1 MGCGLKLTMLETI
14 IIILVINAIST
25 NAEPECSTIQV
36 YDQSGRAVPSLE
48 VKAVG
53 GSVQPINYSHYMVC
67 GSGDGFLLRVYLYNV
82 TVYQGYLRL
91 GKNYIVK
98 AGVVDMQIE
107 APSELKITVCLV
119 GSIKCWSLFGYNSYV
134 IRQVP
139 VGTYKITVQGLFRTE
154 KTVYFNGGT
163 ISVTEERGLAGV
175 LTILIPLL
183 VTAMAAAIAGKR
195 DGIFESWRKTTS
207 VKKREKP
214 RTVNTPASVDE
225 KSETPNQRL
234 RYSLRGKTLAEILEE
249 TP

>member
-1 MGCGLKLTMLETI
+1 MLETI
-14 IIILVINAIST
+14 IIILIINAIST

-36 YDQSGRAVPSLE
+36 YDQSGRTVPGLD

-53 GSVQPINYSHYMVC
+53 GSVQPINYTHYKVC

-91 GKNYIVK
+91 GENYIIK
-98 AGVVDMQIE
+98 TGVVDMRVE
-107 APSELKITVCLV
+107 APSEVKITVCLV
-119 GSIKCWSLFGYNSYV
+119 GSGKCWSLFGENSYV

-139 VGTYKITVQGLFRTE
+139 VGTYRITVQGIFRTE

-163 ISVTEERGLAGV
+163 ISVKEDSGLAIG
-175 LTILIPLL
+175 LMLLIPLL
-183 VTAMAAAIAGKR
+183 AAATAAAIAAKR
-195 DGIFESWRKTTS
+195 GDIFGSWRKTAY

-214 RTVNTPASVDE
+214 RTSISLASEDN
-225 KSETPNQRL
+225 KSEKPKQRL

>member
-1 MGCGLKLTMLETI
+1 LKLIALETM
-14 IIILVINAIST
+14 IILLIINAIST

-36 YDQSGRAVPSLE
+36 YDQYGRAVPGLE

-67 GSGDGFLLRVYLYNV
+67 GSGDVFLLRVYLYNV

-91 GKNYIVK
+91 GENYIIK
-98 AGVVDMQIE
+98 AGIVDMHIE

-119 GSIKCWSLFGYNSYV
+119 GSGKCWSLFGDNSYV

-139 VGTYKITVQGLFRTE
+139 VGTYKITVHGLFRTE

-163 ISVTEERGLAGV
+163 ISVTEEHGLVSG

-183 VTAMAAAIAGKR
+183 VTATAAAIAAKR
-195 DGIFESWRKTTS
+195 DDIFRSGRKIAYLKKHERPRKTNSTES
-207 VKKREKP
+207 GDNKSEKP
-214 RTVNTPASVDE
+214 KQPFRC
-225 KSETPNQRL
+225 
-234 RYSLRGKTLAEILEE
+234 SLRGKTLAEILEE